1 MNDNSVAEKVL
12 IDTNEMRLAA
22 VTALLLQ
29 SLRLLLKDAE
39 KYTMRQKTPSNLLK
53 LKWHNMK

>member
-1 MNDNSVAEKVL
+1 MNDNSVAEKVP

-29 SLRLLLKDAE
+29 SPRLLLKDAE
-39 KYTMRQKTPSNLLK
+39 KYIMRQKMSSNLLK

>member
-12 IDTNEMRLAA
+12 LDTNEMRLAA
-22 VTALLLQ
+22 VTALLQ

-39 KYTMRQKTPSNLLK
+39 KYTMRQKMSSNLLK

>member
-1 MNDNSVAEKVL
+1 MNGNSVAEKVL

-29 SLRLLLKDAE
+29 SLHLLLKDAE
-39 KYTMRQKTPSNLLK
+39 KYTMRQKMSSNLLK
-53 LKWHNMK
+53 LKWRNMK

>member
-1 MNDNSVAEKVL
+1 MNGNSVAEKVL

-29 SLRLLLKDAE
+29 SLHLLLKDAE
-39 KYTMRQKTPSNLLK
+39 KYTMRQKMSSNLLK

>member
-22 VTALLLQ
+22 VTALLQ
-29 SLRLLLKDAE
+29 SLHLLLKDAE
-39 KYTMRQKTPSNLLK
+39 KYTMRQKMSSNLLK
-53 LKWHNMK
+53 LEWHNMK